1 MVYFFSFFLSQFRC
15 AEYVK
20 HLKQVNKEKEEA
32 LEKAKNDLKEKQR
45 KMEEENRSQQE
56 GPSDPESTTSSL
68 TASSGSEG
76 IKSASAKEA
85 SPESAGES
93 KDSKRKADDGEGN
106 KHPEK
111 KALLRSHESSDTSS
125 FDDGGG
131 KPPAQQRVNN
141 EDQFVNVSDITD
153 SNKDSSS
160 DGNSSS
166 GCQQQRPNT
175 THKASRSTSP
185 NATAAAA
192 ARDCSA
198 NRDEHSNVVIEGRK
212 RKASK
217 AIRSKEK
224 NKSLKFELDY
234 EEVFLKSNVPQIL
247 ATTSGRIVAWNDFF
261 LKATSLTAKEIDRL
275 TIFSLV
281 QPAKLSNLFEIVAA
295 ALRYG
300 TLETGE
306 SEQDKAS
313 SAEEMTEPSSNKS
326 DKNPPP
332 SEPRK
337 ANYTAITLPCAN
349 FGIRPKPT
357 DGSDKSKD
365 DQFAIKPLYMTVTL
379 MADEDPRKR
388 CFHCVLT
395 DCPGTNGS
403 LGRITPELL
412 SLLFH

>member
-1 MVYFFSFFLSQFRC
+1 MLTKLFRC

-32 LEKAKNDLKEKQR
+32 LDKAKKDLKEKQR
-45 KMEEENRSQQE
+45 KMEEDNRAQQE

-68 TASSGSEG
+68 TVSSGSEG
-76 IKSASAKEA
+76 RKTATTNMA
-85 SPESAGES
+85 SPELAEES
-93 KDSKRKADDGEGN
+93 RDSKRKADGGEGN
-106 KHPEK
+106 KKPEK
-111 KALLRSHESSDTSS
+111 KSRLRSHESSDTSS

-131 KPPAQQRVNN
+131 KLPAQQHVN

-185 NATAAAA
+185 NAAAA
-192 ARDCSA
+192 ARDCPT
-198 NRDEHSNVVIEGRK
+198 NRDVHSNVVIEGRK

-217 AIRSKEK
+217 QATRSKEK

-261 LKATSLTAKEIDRL
+261 LKATSLTAEEIDRL

-281 QPAKLSNLFEIVAA
+281 QPSRLSDLFEIVAA

-300 TLETGE
+300 TLETGDTSE
-306 SEQDKAS
+306 GEGEQDKAS
-313 SAEEMTEPSSNKS
+313 STKVTTESSSNKS
-326 DKNPPP
+326 DKKSPPND
-332 SEPRK
+332 SRK
-337 ANYTAITLPCAN
+337 GNYTAITLPCAN

-357 DGSDKSKD
+357 ASDERRD
-365 DQFAIKPLYMTVTL
+365 DHFSIKPLYMTVTL

-412 SLLFH
+412 SLLFQ